1 MVKSITKSEKLI
13 KAINKPGKQVY
24 YSDIPEKL
32 VKKGGKV
39 KDEKHKN
46 HGKRKLF
53 VWKCTIQFGAL
64 GVSEFLCKFFANPGG
79 GCRHFLELGQEIGGT
94 LPPRS

>member
-79 GCRHFLELGQEIGGT
+79 GCGHFLELGQEIGGT